1 MMKKFILL
9 FILSLSVGCSNN
21 IPNKQ
26 NADNHKESISNENL
40 TKVSL
45 EIEGMRCANGCA
57 ANIEKKLSQ
66 TQGVQSAKVDFESK
80 QAVISYDKEQVTEST
95 LISIIEGMNGGDA
108 YKVLK

>member
-1 MMKKFILL
+1 
-9 FILSLSVGCSNN
+9 
-21 IPNKQ
+21 
-26 NADNHKESISNENL
+26 
-40 TKVSL
+40 
-45 EIEGMRCANGCA
+45 MRCANGCA

>member
-1 MMKKFILL
+1 MMKKIILL
-9 FILSLSVGCSNN
+9 FILSLSLGCSNN

-45 EIEGMRCANGCA
+45 EIEGMRC